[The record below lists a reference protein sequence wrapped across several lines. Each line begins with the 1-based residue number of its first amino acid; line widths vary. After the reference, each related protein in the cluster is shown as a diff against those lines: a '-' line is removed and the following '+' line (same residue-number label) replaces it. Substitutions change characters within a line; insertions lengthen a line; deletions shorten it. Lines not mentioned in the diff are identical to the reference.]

1 MSAVSMAP
9 DALDAAPAP
18 PPAATVL
25 YDDKAIALRAIGRDP
40 KQPKDALWVRKRDLP
55 SINEFEVK
63 PQGACRADLC
73 IPIPKDMVR
82 GEYFCLTAF
91 AKKIGQPV
99 VADLDAQ
106 VWSFGD
112 IQSLRGS
119 FLEGRMAPDFVV
131 PDRAAGQYPRQSSRQ
146 EVLVVTWALVRL
158 ALDLPGW
165 QKVDEEP
172 KKNFEV
178 RGAGGLGGAAAAGGH
193 DC

>member
-1 MSAVSMAP
+1 MSAASMAP

-18 PPAATVL
+18 QPAATVL

-99 VADLDAQ
+99 VADLETQ

-119 FLEGRMAPDFVV
+119 FLEGRLAPDFAL
-131 PDRAAGQYPRQSSRQ
+131 PDLGGRLHALSEQRGRK
-146 EVLVVTWALVRL
+146 VLLVTWAS
-158 ALDLPGW
+158 W
-165 QKVDEEP
+165 
-172 KKNFEV
+172 
-178 RGAGGLGGAAAAGGH
+178 
-193 DC
+193 